1 MYKQSVAPS
10 VNNEFRNSIASD
22 GGYLLYTAK
31 VIHMKTIP
39 I

>member
-22 GGYLLYTAK
+22 GYLLYTAK
-31 VIHMKTIP
+31 IIHMKTIP